1 MPSRSRTPDR
11 ARTSR
16 CRRRSAAPAPLRG
29 SRSRRDSTAADPRRY
44 AARTRSPPRGAVP
57 GTKNPRPCP
66 GGAVQTWPSPPE
78 RLRDPRGRRAA
89 VRGRRP
95 ARSRYRTPGCSRGSH
110 EHRHRHHQPRL
121 VGERHVRFPDPQSAA
136 HALAARREDHLGLAP
151 RVLHHAHV
159 ADPHAVRKAGPHG
172 LDDGLLGGES
182 HGEKALA
189 ALRARELRVL
199 LGHEQMLDEARAE
212 ALERVRDAPAL
223 QHIDT
228 DAEDHARA
236 AAISAFISR
245 TAALRPTNRACA
257 IRAWPMLSSTIS
269 RSAATGRTLW

>member
-16 CRRRSAAPAPLRG
+16 YRRRSAAPARLRG
-29 SRSRRDSTAADPRRY
+29 LRSPRDSTAADPRWY
-44 AARTRSPPRGAVP
+44 AAHTRSPPRGAAP

-66 GGAVQTWPSPPE
+66 GGAVRTWPSPPE
-78 RLRDPRGRRAA
+78 GPRDPRGRRAA

-95 ARSRYRTPGCSRGSH
+95 ARSRYRTPACSRGSH
-110 EHRHRHHQPRL
+110 EHRHRHHQARL
-121 VGERHVRFPDPQSAA
+121 VGESHVRFPDTQAAA

-189 ALRARELRVL
+189 ALGAAELRVL

-212 ALERVRDAPAL
+212 ALERAHDARAL
-223 QHIDT
+223 QHIDP

-245 TAALRPTNRACA
+245 TAAGRPTNSACA
-257 IRAWPMLSSTIS
+257 ISAWPMLSSTIS
-269 RSAATGRTLW
+269 RSAATGCTLR